1 MPPEIVIFTIMY
13 ERKIKEDL
21 DCGITVAM
29 KVFGAKWKPCIID
42 AISRGAKR
50 PSELHREITT
60 TRARVIDMQ
69 LSELVTYGV
78 VTKKVSSGFPLCV
91 EYSLTPLGES
101 IVPILVQLNAWGLK
115 NKDIVKNLE
124 DSNDQLTMRAAVSAN
139 CLMPAIST
147 DEGSRLSRK

>member
-1 MPPEIVIFTIMY
+1 MY

-21 DCGITVAM
+21 DCGIIVAM

-50 PSELHREITT
+50 PSELHREITST
-60 TRARVIDMQ
+60 SARVIDMQ

-78 VTKKVSSGFPLCV
+78 VSKKIHQGFPLCV

-101 IVPILVQLNAWGLK
+101 IVPILAQLNAWGIK
-115 NKDIVKNLE
+115 NKEIVKKMDAN
-124 DSNDQLTMRAAVSAN
+124 NDINEELSGKKIKWDAS
-139 CLMPAIST
+139 ST
-147 DEGSRLSRK
+147 VCQ